1 MQQTE
6 KPGVSVVQVY
16 CRHGVA
22 TSMVFR
28 WLTARK
34 APQLAT
40 LADRAAKSSRRSPP
54 CTIWCSRRTA

>member
-1 MQQTE
+1 M
-6 KPGVSVVQVY
+6 VQVY

-28 WLTARK
+28 WLTAPK
-34 APQLAT
+34 APQLATGT

-54 CTIWCSRRTA
+54 CAIWYSRRTA